1 MKFWLFSILVSMF
14 AIGMPAVATATEADL
29 PVTVIRKTGCDVR
42 APRVALEIKVGAQR
56 VGYGY
61 PDSDTIFWLDA
72 RGVQQGTRK
81 YTLAKQPFGSSREWV
96 MVVAY
101 KGDQGLTTA
110 PTLTFARPTKAECI
124 VTQVHQLGIYRAGVN
139 TVCPEAS
146 LTMYLVT
153 VAVKPGSPGYI
164 VDAGTATLVQKN
176 DKQLQSGGGYVYDGS
191 SRKAEFYVYAGRF
204 SQLQLDPSLNRAGL
218 KTSSDK
224 VELTSSV
231 YRTCQGEV
239 A

>member
-1 MKFWLFSILVSMF
+1 MKFWLFSILMSMF
-14 AIGMPAVATATEADL
+14 AIGMPAAATAADADL
-29 PVTVIRKTGCDVR
+29 PVSVIKHTSCDQR
-42 APRVALEIKVGAQR
+42 APRVAAEIKAGAQR

-61 PDSDTIFWLDA
+61 VDSDTIYWLDTD
-72 RGVQQGTRK
+72 GVGQGTHK
-81 YTLAKQPFGSSREWV
+81 YSLATQPFGSTRQWV

-110 PTLTFARPTKAECI
+110 RTLTFTRPTKAECL
-124 VTQVHQLGIYRAGVN
+124 VTQVHQLGVYRPGIN
-139 TVCPEAS
+139 TVCPETS
-146 LTMYLVT
+146 LSMYLVT
-153 VAVKPGSPGYI
+153 VRVKPGSPGYI
-164 VDAGTATLVQKN
+164 VDAGVATLVQKN
-176 DKQLQSGGGYVYDGS
+176 GKQLQSGGGYVYDGR

-204 SQLQLDPSLNRAGL
+204 SKLQLDPAHNRAGL
-218 KTSSDK
+218 TTSSDK